1 MEKATFCYSVDGR
14 RNIVDYTLDQ
24 LEGMLDTARFFR
36 INRKYI
42 VSVEAIQDMISYSNS
57 RLKLVL
63 KKSDDPDVIVARDR
77 VGEFKEWL
85 DR

>member
-1 MEKATFCYSVDGR
+1 MEKVTFCYTVDGR

-24 LEGMLDTARFFR
+24 LEGLLDADRFFR

-42 VSVEAIQDMISYSNS
+42 VSVEAIRDLVSYTNS

-63 KKSDDPDVIVARDR
+63 RKSDDPEVIVARER
-77 VGEFKEWL
+77 VSEFREWL